1 MQKLYINIER
11 KRKMKRILVCF
22 LATLLLASCGTTND
36 PSGDKETAETE
47 NGVTEIEEQ
56 PSEEEQ
62 LLQSLTKKD
71 YDGYTAK
78 YIQYLFKHLP
88 DMTKYQVTVDEQTG
102 ESINDAVYG
111 VTTTVED
118 RLNVELQTIAY
129 ANNEDMTADLT
140 NSIYADEDI
149 CDAFFSHSA
158 QTFLLSGMLMN
169 LSDIDSFDFDSPW
182 WNRDVMSSANLTDD
196 VYMAYGSL
204 STTQY
209 AFYAPVFFNKTIAEN
224 AALPDLYQIVRD
236 GKWTLD
242 KMDELIEIVC
252 GDVNGDGRTDIKNDI
267 LGYSTGV
274 LTWTMYGAGGEIYSK
289 NADGVIEYNGIS
301 EKTVNIIERIAAIF
315 SDTNKYYTAWSIS
328 GVSQYHALMS
338 NNLLFAQMNMMEAEN
353 IREMESDY
361 GIIPAPK
368 YAEEDDYISILY
380 CDCEPMTIPKTVS
393 DAERAGVILE
403 NICALTSFYV
413 DEVYINDMA
422 ERKLIRDKD
431 SLEMVRLI
439 YDSPIY
445 FDYWNWEGVS
455 GILNNALKSSSPTI
469 ISDMA
474 AVEEA
479 LKSAIK
485 NDIAAIGGN

>member
-1 MQKLYINIER
+1 
-11 KRKMKRILVCF
+11 
-22 LATLLLASCGTTND
+22 
-36 PSGDKETAETE
+36 
-47 NGVTEIEEQ
+47 
-56 PSEEEQ
+56 
-62 LLQSLTKKD
+62 
-71 YDGYTAK
+71 
-78 YIQYLFKHLP
+78 
-88 DMTKYQVTVDEQTG
+88 
-102 ESINDAVYG
+102 
-111 VTTTVED
+111 
-118 RLNVELQTIAY
+118 
-129 ANNEDMTADLT
+129 
-140 NSIYADEDI
+140 
-149 CDAFFSHSA
+149 
-158 QTFLLSGMLMN
+158 
-169 LSDIDSFDFDSPW
+169 
-182 WNRDVMSSANLTDD
+182 
-196 VYMAYGSL
+196 MAYGSL